1 MTDKLDHSPIIEPQN
16 EDIGKA
22 SLLLVIFLLI
32 PLIGILAT
40 LLIFAIEL
48 RNPNTDDVS
57 FESISSPSALLDSD
71 APYFELPNLEGNIV
85 SVADFRGKIL
95 FLNFWQTTCP
105 PCVRELPD
113 FVNFIEENEDEA
125 TWLAINVDETP
136 TIINTFFAKHDFIG
150 IPVVMDRESTVRNQY
165 GVMGFPMTFVL
176 DEDGIIRH
184 LSIGE
189 LSYPEMQAILES
201 VRG

>member
-1 MTDKLDHSPIIEPQN
+1 MTDKLDRSPIIEPQN

-22 SLLLVIFLLI
+22 SLLLVIFVLI
-32 PLIGILAT
+32 PLIAILAV
-40 LLIFAIEL
+40 LLIFASEL
-48 RNPNTDDVS
+48 RNPNPDEVS

-71 APYFELPNLEGNIV
+71 APYFELPNLEGNVV

-113 FVNFIEENEDEA
+113 FVNFIEENEEEA
-125 TWLAINVDETP
+125 AWLAINVDETP
-136 TIINTFFAKHDFIG
+136 TMVNTFFAKHDFIG

-165 GVMGFPMTFVL
+165 GVVGFPMTFVL
-176 DEDGIIRH
+176 DENGIIRH
-184 LSIGE
+184 LHIGE
-189 LSYPEMQAILES
+189 LSYPEMQAILEA
-201 VRG
+201 VR